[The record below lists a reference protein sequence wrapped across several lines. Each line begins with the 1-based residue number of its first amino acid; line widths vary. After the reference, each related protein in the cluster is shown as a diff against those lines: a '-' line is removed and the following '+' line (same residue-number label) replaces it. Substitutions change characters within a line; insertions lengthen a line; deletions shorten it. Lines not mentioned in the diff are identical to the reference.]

1 MSTSAKPELYRL
13 LPSVDDVLRRQDTD
27 AIVGHFGH
35 DATVE
40 AVRVR
45 LNELRTRIASGEMT
59 EDAIA
64 AAVQDFPAE
73 IERRLRDAMAYSLR
87 PVINATG
94 VILHTNLGRAPLSR
108 DALQHVVEVSQGYSN
123 LEMDLA
129 SGARGER
136 DVHVDRLFAKLFASG
151 SSSPPFPKIGERMEH
166 LDREPHISQNQ
177 GYLGH
182 PSEYVGHP
190 TDVATIVVNNN
201 AAAVLLTLNALAEG
215 GEVIV
220 SRGELVEIGG
230 SFRIPDVM
238 TKSGA
243 VLREV
248 GTTNRTRVGD
258 YEQAINERTKLL
270 LRVHRSNFEITGFTE
285 QPALEELAGLARKKA
300 IPLMED
306 LGSGDIFDL
315 RTVGIHGEP
324 TIAASLRAGVDIV
337 TFSGDK
343 LLGGPQAGLIT
354 GNREL
359 VAKVRKNP
367 LFRALRVDKMFYA
380 ALEATLL
387 PYLREDY
394 DAIPT
399 LRMMRMTEQQ
409 IGERGE
415 ELMRK
420 LQISAPRLNVE
431 VVKTQSV
438 IGGGSAP
445 GATLPSRA
453 LAISSP
459 DFSADDIARRLR
471 EWETPII
478 ARVESARVLLDLRTV
493 DAEQDEVVLRAV
505 EQLAISS

>member
-1 MSTSAKPELYRL
+1 
-13 LPSVDDVLRRQDTD
+13 VDDVLRGERTQVV
-27 AIVGHFGH
+27 AQHFGH

-40 AVRVR
+40 TARVLLDEMR
-45 LNELRTRIASGEMT
+45 RRIASGGMT
-59 EDAIA
+59 EEAIA
-64 AAVQDFPAE
+64 AGVEDIPVE
-73 IERRLRDAMAYSLR
+73 IERRLHDSMAYSLR

-94 VILHTNLGRAPLSR
+94 VILHTNLGRAPLGGE
-108 DALQHVVEVSQGYSN
+108 ALQHVVEVSQGYSN

-136 DVHVDRLFAKLFASG
+136 DVHVDRLFARLLCFSA
-151 SSSPPFPKIGERMEH
+151 PPKIG
-166 LDREPHISQNQ
+166 
-177 GYLGH
+177 G
-182 PSEYVGHP
+182 VGHP
-190 TDVATIVVNNN
+190 EDIETIVVNNN
-201 AAAVLLTLNALAEG
+201 AAAVLLTLNTLAEG
-215 GEVIV
+215 SEVIV

-248 GTTNRTRVGD
+248 GTTNRTRVSD

-285 QPALEELAGLARKKA
+285 QPSLEELSALARKRGV
-300 IPLMED
+300 PLMED

-315 RTVGIHGEP
+315 RTVGVRGEP
-324 TIAASLRAGVDIV
+324 TIAASLHAGVDIV

-354 GNREL
+354 GKPE
-359 VAKVRKNP
+359 VVKKVRKNP

-387 PYLREDY
+387 AYLREDY
-394 DAIPT
+394 DAIPA
-399 LRMMRMTEQQ
+399 LRMMRLTEEQ
-409 IGERGE
+409 IGERAE
-415 ELMRK
+415 HLMRK
-420 LQISAPRLNVE
+420 LHVSTPRLNVE

-459 DFSADDIARRLR
+459 DLSADEIARRLR
-471 EWETPII
+471 AGATPIV
-478 ARVESARVLLDLRTV
+478 ARVEDGRVQLDLRTV
-493 DAEQDEVVLRAV
+493 DPEQDEVVLRAM
-505 EQLAISS
+505 EQLAVSN